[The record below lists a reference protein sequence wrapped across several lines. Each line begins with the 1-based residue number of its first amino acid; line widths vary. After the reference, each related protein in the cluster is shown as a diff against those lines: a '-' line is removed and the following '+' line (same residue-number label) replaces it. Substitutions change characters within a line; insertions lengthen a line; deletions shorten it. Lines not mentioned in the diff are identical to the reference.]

1 MLSENCDEPM
11 YKKLITALCM
21 EHNIPLIKVRKKII
35 GSVNSRLLVGLLV
48 IISYKYGKLHFNAPI
63 GALRKPI
70 FYPVYR
76 VGISADLQFYFFR
89 PFVCLLEK
97 YDMFYSSATLD
108 LM

>member
-35 GSVNSRLLVGLLV
+35 GCVNSRLLVGLLV
-48 IISYKYGKLHFNAPI
+48 IISYKYGKLHFNAPNE
-63 GALRKPI
+63 PI
-70 FYPVYR
+70 FCSVYR